1 MNWKSS
7 FWLFIKPQRIHESLN
22 QVAIA
27 AEPSLSLIKEQHFWS
42 DKHGRSKN
50 PLKNYYE
57 MQVDYRP

>member
-27 AEPSLSLIKEQHFWS
+27 AEPSLSLIKER
-42 DKHGRSKN
+42 RSKN

-57 MQVDYRP
+57 MQVEYRP